1 MTLVFPTGP
10 ETNAKARIYAAAIQL
25 FAERG
30 ADSVT
35 VRDLANAAGIARG
48 TIYNNIAD
56 PDALFGHVANALAEE
71 MISRTYATIKGV
83 ASPLERTSIG
93 IRIFIRRAHAEPDWG
108 RFLVRFGPEH
118 AELRM
123 LTTGPAG
130 RDIREA
136 VELGLFNIDP
146 AGIATFVSMLKGSTL
161 AAMSAVIQG
170 EQRWRDAGTYTVEF
184 LLRAGGVPLKQARKI
199 ARIELPPLT
208 DATLAPART
217 RSKEATRR
225 GRH

>member
-1 MTLVFPTGP
+1 MNAVFPLDSDSS
-10 ETNAKARIYAAAIQL
+10 AKARIYAAAVQL

-30 ADSVT
+30 SDSVT
-35 VRDLANAAGIARG
+35 VRDLAKAAGIARG
-48 TIYNNIAD
+48 TIYNNIAE
-56 PDALFGHVANALAEE
+56 PDALFGHVANALAQE
-71 MISRTYATIKGV
+71 MISRTHATIKGI

-146 AGIATFVSMLKGSTL
+146 SGVPAFVSVLKGSTL

-184 LLRAGGVPLKQARKI
+184 LLRAGGVPLRQARKI

-208 DATLAPART
+208 NAILAPPPARS
-217 RSKEATRR
+217 REASRR